1 MNILIYLGHPAQY
14 LFLRETINRL
24 HFKCHKTTILI
35 KTKDVLENLLKEDGL
50 EYVNILPRTRGNSK
64 FSILCSLIKRILI
77 LFPLI
82 IKEKPNLLIGSDAP
96 FAILGKI
103 LRINRITVIEDDYQ
117 VIKTLGDLTYPFT
130 QTILCPEVCDV
141 GKWTK
146 KKVGY
151 SGYMKL
157 AYLHPNIFNPD
168 NKILSKYNLP
178 HKYAIIR
185 LSKLNAH
192 HDFGITGIDKKILDK
207 IITLFNSY
215 NISVYI
221 SSEGNLEN
229 NYSQYLLK
237 IKPQDMHQVL
247 FHATILVSDSQSMSV
262 EAAILGVPSI
272 RVSSFIGKIS
282 VLEELEHKYEL
293 TYGFLPEQSDAMFG
307 KIEELLNTPNLKED
321 WQYRRQRM
329 LQDKIDVT
337 AFMVWFIENYP
348 DSVKIMKENPNYQ
361 YNFK

>member
-1 MNILIYLGHPAQY
+1 
-14 LFLRETINRL
+14 
-24 HFKCHKTTILI
+24 
-35 KTKDVLENLLKEDGL
+35 
-50 EYVNILPRTRGNSK
+50 
-64 FSILCSLIKRILI
+64 
-77 LFPLI
+77 
-82 IKEKPNLLIGSDAP
+82 
-96 FAILGKI
+96 
-103 LRINRITVIEDDYQ
+103 
-117 VIKTLGDLTYPFT
+117 
-130 QTILCPEVCDV
+130 
-141 GKWTK
+141 
-146 KKVGY
+146 
-151 SGYMKL
+151 
-157 AYLHPNIFNPD
+157 
-168 NKILSKYNLP
+168 
-178 HKYAIIR
+178 
-185 LSKLNAH
+185 
-192 HDFGITGIDKKILDK
+192 
-207 IITLFNSY
+207 
-215 NISVYI
+215 
-221 SSEGNLEN
+221 
-229 NYSQYLLK
+229 
-237 IKPQDMHQVL
+237 MHQVL